1 MFMRFRGSGVGHK
14 PIQKKIQKFCDDRW
28 PKENDKPLQVQL
40 ANDNKEETAAQP
52 EASSLINPNADDIE
66 LELLKRKLNPIQR
79 MPVVETTQTRK
90 DGDAIPYI
98 TFQRATRSYKIWTF
112 LLMSIGTLY
121 HNRCPVTIIVINLL
135 KPSRY
140 GMVSLPSAIIS
151 EMAKR
156 VVVQLQSAASNP
168 IATIS
173 PAGPPEFVAL
183 TAITISSV
191 D

>member
-14 PIQKKIQKFCDDRW
+14 SIQKKIQKFCDDRW

-90 DGDAIPYI
+90 G
-98 TFQRATRSYKIWTF
+98 QRTK
-112 LLMSIGTLY
+112 LMRQTGT
-121 HNRCPVTIIVINLL
+121 T
-135 KPSRY
+135 
-140 GMVSLPSAIIS
+140 
-151 EMAKR
+151 
-156 VVVQLQSAASNP
+156 
-168 IATIS
+168 
-173 PAGPPEFVAL
+173 
-183 TAITISSV
+183 
-191 D
+191 